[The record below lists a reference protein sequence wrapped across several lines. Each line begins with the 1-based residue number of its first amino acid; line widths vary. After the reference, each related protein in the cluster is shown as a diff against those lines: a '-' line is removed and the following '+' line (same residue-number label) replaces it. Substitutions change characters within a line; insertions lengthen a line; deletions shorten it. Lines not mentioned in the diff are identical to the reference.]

1 VHKAEKQS
9 NKNFFPEKMGLEM
22 LIPDSKMVIAIPISI
37 LFGLMFINCM
47 APKISIS
54 ECPIVKAVTIFTTL
68 FTADFLLCRSF
79 HFLSSTKTGQPEA
92 GKLKTKYGLSLLKY
106 A

>member
-1 VHKAEKQS
+1 MSYGKSGYDLYHS
-9 NKNFFPEKMGLEM
+9 
-22 LIPDSKMVIAIPISI
+22 
-37 LFGLMFINCM
+37 
-47 APKISIS
+47 
-54 ECPIVKAVTIFTTL
+54 